1 MQYRRYKLSK
11 YIVNMLTKLKNPPD
25 SLTLTIKNNTIIFL
39 VCELFNY
46 SINHDAQAQKNTR
59 FENVDMIGFLESVL
73 FVPLE
78 KLLKK
83 YKKQNLKRI

>member
-1 MQYRRYKLSK
+1 
-11 YIVNMLTKLKNPPD
+11 MLTKLKNPPD

-46 SINHDAQAQKNTR
+46 SINHDAQGQNNTR

-73 FVPLE
+73 FVPWE
-78 KLLKK
+78 KVLKK
-83 YKKQNLKRI
+83 YKKQNLRRI